1 MTEEEKIEIE
11 NLLKLIESQE
21 PINADIEFNN
31 TKDDIIDIMNEK
43 GLAKI
48 GKEMSVCKAD

>member
-1 MTEEEKIEIE
+1 MTEEERIEIE

>member
-1 MTEEEKIEIE
+1 MTEEEKLEIE

-21 PINADIEFNN
+21 PIYADIEFNN